1 MESTK
6 KSQNELLISVII
18 ITFKRIKNV
27 VDILNDLKSQSFREF
42 EVIVVSDG
50 CKTAFEKR
58 IKCYSELFPIQ
69 CFDTGLISKYGL
81 ATARNMGLKNA
92 KSDYCILIDDDCR
105 ISKYFIE
112 SHYFNREKLTIVGGQ
127 RKGLGNEEKILS
139 QKMKALKKLP
149 YQKAIEIKKI
159 NQDFPKISLIENN
172 ISFYKNEVLEVGSF
186 FDFICFYG
194 IIGQEFFYRCKNYKF
209 KYKYI
214 HNAKIIHLKNIKDVI
229 TNKKK
234 NKVIKSIISNIF
246 ILPILKNRIFTRIF
260 KNFLSKIDHTSIL
273 HLFIEI
279 ILWIF
284 VLLFSPF
291 LFLKKLIKKIL
302 RMKLNHYWI

>member
-1 MESTK
+1 MKSSK
-6 KSQNELLISVII
+6 KFQNQLLISVII

-27 VDILNDLKSQSFREF
+27 VDILNDLRSQTFKEF

-50 CKTAFEKR
+50 CKTAFKKK
-58 IKCYSELFPIQ
+58 IKDYSQFFPIQ
-69 CFDTGLISKYGL
+69 FFDTGLISKYGL
-81 ATARNMGLKNA
+81 ATARNIGLKNA

-105 ISKYFIE
+105 ISKNFIE
-112 SHYFNREKLTIVGGQ
+112 NHYINREKLTIVGGQ

-139 QKMKALKKLP
+139 QKMKELKKLP
-149 YQKAIEIKKI
+149 YKKGLEIKKI

-186 FDFICFYG
+186 FNFICFYG

-214 HNAKIIHLKNIKDVI
+214 HKAKIIHLKNIKDVS

-234 NKVIKSIISNIF
+234 NKIIKSIISDIF

-260 KNFLSKIDHTSIL
+260 KNFLSKIDHKSIL
-273 HLFIEI
+273 HFLIKI
-279 ILWIF
+279 ILWIS
-284 VLLFSPF
+284 VLVISPF
-291 LFLKKLIKKIL
+291 LLLKKLIKKFL
-302 RMKLNHYWI
+302 R